1 MKKLV
6 LGLVALLLLGGVGFA
21 AYTYLGGAPAEA
33 AATEG
38 AVEEA
43 AKKEQEG
50 KDKAAADAL
59 VAFVKMDPMVLPVVD
74 KTGVS
79 QVINLSVTLEVK
91 DEATAKEVEKM
102 TPRLRDALIQDMYG
116 VLTRK
121 SAMAD
126 GVVQVD
132 FIKERLNKAAIK
144 VLGED
149 KVKGVLL
156 QTLQQRKS

>member
-21 AYTYLGGAPAEA
+21 AYTYLGGSSAEA

-38 AVEEA
+38 TVEEA

-50 KDKAAADAL
+50 KDKAAADAMI
-59 VAFVKMDPMVLPVVD
+59 AFVKMDPMVLPVVD

-132 FIKERLNKAAIK
+132 FIKERLNRAAIK

-156 QTLQQRKS
+156 QTLQQRKV